1 MQKNFFIF
9 SCEAFFLVWL
19 LHVGRGL
26 VQQPY
31 DRKTRHTSPD
41 DDCDDGDDDGGDDD
55 CDDGD
60 GDTLYYAG
68 KVHYNMIA
76 RCSTTINVFSFLR
89 VRTEKAF
96 YLQIG
101 VITTWWPSV
110 SLQVFD
116 WASVYR
122 AANENDINLVL
133 LLFIAFSV
141 KTFHAKYNNLV
152 L

>member
-41 DDCDDGDDDGGDDD
+41 DDCDDGDDGGDDD

-60 GDTLYYAG
+60 DGEAGDGDLYY
-68 KVHYNMIA
+68 VMLA
-76 RCSTTINVFSFLR
+76 RCTT
-89 VRTEKAF
+89 T
-96 YLQIG
+96 
-101 VITTWWPSV
+101 
-110 SLQVFD
+110 
-116 WASVYR
+116 
-122 AANENDINLVL
+122 
-133 LLFIAFSV
+133 
-141 KTFHAKYNNLV
+141 
-152 L
+152 

>member
-60 GDTLYYAG
+60 GDTLYNAS
-68 KVHYNMIA
+68 KVHHNMIA
-76 RCSTTINVFSFLR
+76 RSGTTINVFSFLR
-89 VRTEKAF
+89 ARRPFICK
-96 YLQIG
+96 
-101 VITTWWPSV
+101 
-110 SLQVFD
+110 
-116 WASVYR
+116 
-122 AANENDINLVL
+122 LVL
-133 LLFIAFSV
+133 LRHGGLRCHCRCGTGPPFIGQPMKVA
-141 KTFHAKYNNLV
+141 
-152 L
+152 